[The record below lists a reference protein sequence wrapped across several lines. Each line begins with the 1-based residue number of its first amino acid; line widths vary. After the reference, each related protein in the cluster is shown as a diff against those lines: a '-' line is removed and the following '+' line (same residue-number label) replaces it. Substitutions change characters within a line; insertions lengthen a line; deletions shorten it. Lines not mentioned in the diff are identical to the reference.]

1 MKNQSYAL
9 ISVFDKTGVV
19 DLVKTLVKKGIKIIS
34 TGGTAKELQQ
44 NGIEIIPIENIT
56 KSPESFDGRMKTISF
71 QIESGILFD
80 RKNEAHQEDAK
91 KLNIPQIDYVV
102 CNFYD
107 FWKKPGIE
115 MIDVGGPTMVRAAA
129 KNYENV
135 VVTVD
140 PNDYKE
146 IITELEKENKTTE
159 ELRKF
164 LASKAFSYVAEYDNM
179 IANYFQ
185 KLSSPVIS
193 SPSTS
198 LRINLE
204 SRDLYISLQNGKKLR
219 YGENPHQQGVFF
231 KDKNEND
238 KLGLGN
244 FKLLQGKETSYSNYL
259 DLDSGL
265 QAISLIGEE
274 KPACVIL
281 KHTNPCGAAVA
292 NTIEDAFQKAW
303 YDGDSLAAFGG
314 VILIN
319 RPVTKVLAEQ
329 MLSEKKFFEILA
341 APSFEKE
348 ALGIFA
354 QKPKLQLLQ
363 NKFLKEPFLKKYMD
377 VKKIRGGF
385 LVQDIDVAK
394 LSKQNLNV
402 VTKRKPTDKEI
413 DDLIFA
419 WKISQVSKSNCV
431 VAVKD
436 GVLLS
441 SGVGQ
446 QDRKRCCELCVTKA
460 TKSLK
465 GAIAATDGFFPFR
478 DGPDILI
485 KAGITAIIQPGGSIR
500 DHDTIDA
507 CNEKN
512 VAMIFTGIRAFKH

>member
-1 MKNQSYAL
+1 MKNESYAL
-9 ISVFDKTGVV
+9 ISVFDKTGIV
-19 DLVKTLVKKGIKIIS
+19 DLAKVLVKKNIKIIS
-34 TGGTAKELQQ
+34 TGGTAKELAK
-44 NGIEIIPIENIT
+44 NGITITPIENIT

-80 RKNEAHQEDAK
+80 RKNTAHQKDVE
-91 KLNIPQIDYVV
+91 KLNIPKIDYVI

-135 VVTVD
+135 TIVVD
-140 PNDYKE
+140 PSDYEK
-146 IITELEKENKTTE
+146 ISKELEQANNTTE
-159 ELRKF
+159 NLRKE
-164 LASKAFSYVAEYDNM
+164 LASKAFAYVAEYDNV

-185 KLSSPVIS
+185 KQ
-193 SPSTS
+193 TDG
-198 LRINLE
+198 N
-204 SRDLYISLQNGKKLR
+204 DLFVSLQNGKKLR
-219 YGENPHQQGVFF
+219 YGENPHQQGIFF
-231 KDKNEND
+231 KDKSDDD

-244 FKLLQGKETSYSNYL
+244 FKLLQGKDTSYSNYL
-259 DLDSGL
+259 DLDSGV
-265 QAISLIGEE
+265 QTISLIGID

-281 KHTNPCGAAVA
+281 KHTNPCGAAIG

-319 RPVTKVLAEQ
+319 RPVTKKLAEL

-341 APSFEKE
+341 APSFDKE
-348 ALGIFA
+348 SLEVFA
-354 QKPKLQLLQ
+354 QKPKLQLLE
-363 NKFLKEPFLKKYMD
+363 NKNLEKPFIEDYTD

-385 LVQDIDVAK
+385 LAQDVDTEK
-394 LSKQNLNV
+394 LTKQNLNV
-402 VTKRKPTDKEI
+402 VTKRKPTENEI
-413 DDLIFA
+413 EDLIFA
-419 WKISQVSKSNCV
+419 WKIAQVSKSNCV

-446 QDRKRCCELCVTKA
+446 QDRKRCCELCVSKA

-465 GAIAATDGFFPFR
+465 GAVAATDGFFPFR

-500 DHDTIDA
+500 DHDTIEA
-507 CNEKN
+507 CDEKN
-512 VAMIFTGIRAFKH
+512 VAMIFTNVRAFKH